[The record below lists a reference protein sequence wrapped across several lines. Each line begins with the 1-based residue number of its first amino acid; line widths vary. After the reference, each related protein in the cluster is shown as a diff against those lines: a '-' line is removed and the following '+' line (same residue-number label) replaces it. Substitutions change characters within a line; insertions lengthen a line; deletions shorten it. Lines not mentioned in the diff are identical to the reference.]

1 MTDMNEILLLAA
13 ALSLPAAAFIV
24 CHNYYRTRKT
34 LDTIEEMLDSVLDGT
49 FSEDVFDESRLS
61 RLETRF
67 AHYLSASVV
76 SARNTAAEKD
86 KIKTL
91 ISDIS
96 HQTKTPIANLLLYLE
111 LLEEEELPDSAR
123 SNVAALHNQTDKLRF
138 LIDSLV
144 KLSRLENGILS
155 LSPEKE
161 SIQSLLLKICDQYLP
176 KAKAK
181 GLSLHIQDTDSY
193 AVFDAKWT
201 AEALGNILDNAVKY
215 TETGGITISVTE
227 YEIFARIDIVDT
239 GIGIPQEELSQIFS
253 RFFRS
258 ENVKNSDGVGI
269 GLFLARKI
277 INEEN
282 GYIKV
287 TSRPGQG
294 SSFSI
299 FLPKDLNTHANKN
312 MK

>member
-1 MTDMNEILLLAA
+1 MTAIICPAA
-13 ALSLPAAAFIV
+13 ALTLTAAVLIV
-24 CHNYYRTRKT
+24 CINRYRTRKT
-34 LDTIEEMLDSVLDGT
+34 LNTLEKMLDSAMDGS
-49 FSEDVFDESRLS
+49 FSEDTFDESRLS

-67 AHYLSASVV
+67 AHHLSASAI
-76 SARNTAAEKD
+76 SARKTAEEKD

-91 ISDIS
+91 IADIS
-96 HQTKTPIANLLLYLE
+96 HQTKTPIANLLLYIE
-111 LLEEEELPDSAR
+111 LLEEEELSDSAR
-123 SNVAALHNQTDKLRF
+123 SNVNALHNQTNKLRF

-155 LSPEKE
+155 LSQKKE
-161 SIQSLLLKICDQYLP
+161 AIQPLLQNICEQYLP
-176 KAKAK
+176 NAAAK
-181 GLSLHIQDTDSY
+181 GLTLHIPKTDSC

-201 AEALGNILDNAVKY
+201 AEALGNIVDNAIKY
-215 TETGGITISVTE
+215 TQKGGITISVTE
-227 YEIFARIDIVDT
+227 YEMFARIDIADT
-239 GIGIPQEELSQIFS
+239 GIGIPEEEFSKIFS

-277 INEEN
+277 INEES

-287 TSRPGQG
+287 TSHFGQG
-294 SSFSI
+294 SCFSV
-299 FLPKDLNTHANKN
+299 FLPKDLNTHTDKN